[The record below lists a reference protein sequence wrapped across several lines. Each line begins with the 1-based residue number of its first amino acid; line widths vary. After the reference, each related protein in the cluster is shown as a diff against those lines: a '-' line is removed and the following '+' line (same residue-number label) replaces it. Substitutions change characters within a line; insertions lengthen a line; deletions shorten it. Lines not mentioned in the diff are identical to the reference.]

1 MICFNLDLCFHL
13 WGSQQFEAM
22 PGAEQN
28 VFEYF
33 LEREMTETGLTED
46 ELFEYR
52 ENELSHIRDGTVSL
66 IPREDLERVLDLLQE
81 CIRLR
86 IELGALVPT
95 SVETDLYVLATPKE
109 MIFSTS
115 LFILMSI

>member
-1 MICFNLDLCFHL
+1 
-13 WGSQQFEAM
+13 M
-22 PGAEQN
+22 PGAKKTD
-28 VFEYF
+28 FEYF

-52 ENELSHIRDGTVSL
+52 ENEFSHIRDGTVSL

-86 IELGALVPT
+86 IELGALVSYVRGDGFVRARNSHP
-95 SVETDLYVLATPKE
+95 SPFGSSCRLGSNPFVER
-109 MIFSTS
+109 
-115 LFILMSI
+115 

>member
-1 MICFNLDLCFHL
+1 
-13 WGSQQFEAM
+13 M
-22 PGAEQN
+22 PGAKKN

-86 IELGALVPT
+86 IEL
-95 SVETDLYVLATPKE
+95 YVLATPKE